1 VIEWRRSDEASW
13 KKGRLVEPFHKFLRI
28 LGREQHIE

>member
-13 KKGRLVEPFHKFLRI
+13 KKGRLVEPFHFLRI